1 MKAAALL
8 ALAAVGLSACAGAA
22 GSSSTAAAAPKAPR
36 QCFWND
42 SVSGFNSVDRD
53 TIRVTAGVKD
63 VYELK
68 LTGAGCVDV
77 DWATAIG
84 LRSLSGGRICS
95 GLDAEVLYNS
105 PGLGPQRCLVTDV
118 RKVTEAELAAEKAR
132 K

>member
-8 ALAAVGLSACAGAA
+8 ALAAVSLSACAGAT
-22 GSSSTAAAAPKAPR
+22 GPSTTAATGKAPR

-42 SVSGFNSVDRD
+42 SVSGFSSVDRD
-53 TIRVTAGVKD
+53 TIRVSAGVRD
-63 VYELK
+63 VYEMK
-68 LTGAGCVDV
+68 LAGAGCNDV
-77 DWATAIG
+77 DWALAIG
-84 LRSLSGGRICS
+84 LRSLTGGRICT

-118 RKVTEAELAAEKAR
+118 RKVTEAELEAEKAR